1 MDNAQDE
8 IQIET
13 DVKDALQAGV
23 EALNQP
29 EPATDDNDDDAEVEN
44 VDQVER
50 LGDDSVDADEVKA
63 AIESGVTAL
72 NQSVAA
78 SETSEQVPSEP
89 EDDSDVKD
97 AIQQGVKALNT
108 DDNDAVTSAPIDE
121 TPIETVQPTVETNQL
136 DNEDVKDAIEQG
148 VDALNKTTSDS
159 DVAEVTVINNETIT
173 EDTTLVAEPVDEV
186 KDAISAGVEAL
197 NAKPADEEVEAD
209 ILVIETPDVEI
220 DNDTDEVQT
229 PETLVNEAIM
239 PLATATG
246 ESKSV
251 DQARQ
256 RSPTPQIESDEEEE
270 VVEPSHVETVD
281 TKVAET
287 PVDKPVA
294 SKETIGT
301 VFD

>member
-1 MDNAQDE
+1 MCKCKSLYFCTYTFLYFSNK
-8 IQIET
+8 
-13 DVKDALQAGV
+13 VYYV
-23 EALNQP
+23 E
-29 EPATDDNDDDAEVEN
+29 
-44 VDQVER
+44 
-50 LGDDSVDADEVKA
+50 K
-63 AIESGVTAL
+63 
-72 NQSVAA
+72 
-78 SETSEQVPSEP
+78 
-89 EDDSDVKD
+89 K
-97 AIQQGVKALNT
+97 K
-108 DDNDAVTSAPIDE
+108 
-121 TPIETVQPTVETNQL
+121 
-136 DNEDVKDAIEQG
+136 
-148 VDALNKTTSDS
+148 
-159 DVAEVTVINNETIT
+159 
-173 EDTTLVAEPVDEV
+173 TTLVAEPVDEV

-229 PETLVNEAIM
+229 PETLVNEAIT
-239 PLATATG
+239 PLTTATG
-246 ESKSV
+246 DGESASKSV

-301 VFD
+301 VVDYRLNDFKLKKK